1 MESEA
6 CRADVWLW
14 RARFCKTRA
23 LAARLIESGRIRL
36 TRAGRQA
43 RLDKPSRPVKPGDE
57 LVFAVGGR
65 LTSIRVEGLGLR
77 RGPPAEARSLYQA
90 LDADIAGLTSDLDP
104 TPRH

>member
-14 RARFCKTRA
+14 RARLSKTRA
-23 LAARLIESGRIRL
+23 LATQLIESGRIRL
-36 TRAGRQA
+36 TRAGQQA
-43 RLDKPSRPVKPGDE
+43 RLEKPSRLLRPGDE

-65 LTSIRVEGLGLR
+65 LTAIRVEGLGVR
-77 RGPPAEARSLYQA
+77 RGPSAEARSLYQA
-90 LDADIAGLTSDLDP
+90 LDADMAGLTGDLDP

>member
-1 MESEA
+1 
-6 CRADVWLW
+6 
-14 RARFCKTRA
+14 
-23 LAARLIESGRIRL
+23 
-36 TRAGRQA
+36 
-43 RLDKPSRPVKPGDE
+43 
-57 LVFAVGGR
+57 

>member
-36 TRAGRQA
+36 TRTGQQA
-43 RLDKPSRPVKPGDE
+43 RLDKPSRMVRPGDE
-57 LVFAVGGR
+57 LVFAIGGR
-65 LTSIRVEGLGLR
+65 LTAIRIDALGVR

-90 LDADIAGLTSDLDP
+90 LDVDIAKLTTDLDP